1 MHLSHGSGAGAPAPP
16 RGSLSLPASDGSPIK
31 LSVGRGSLL
40 RGDRGNVTADPA
52 KANPHQDG
60 PTRGPSARRVASS
73 ACKLCPNTRPASPGT
88 SICQASHYGP
98 KRGQDRHTRVQDTHV
113 TALHTRHARI
123 HACTHARYT
132 HVRAHAAVNAHTA
145 THTAGLDP
153 PMVHASLNSH
163 GKRSCFHLTRE
174 LGWERARRQRLRSRC
189 WPPRVAVPPPGRV
202 SVFWSYTDQ
211 HLGPNFGAQDQGF
224 GAD

>member
-98 KRGQDRHTRVQDTHV
+98 KRGQDRHTRVQDHARHSPAHTPC
-113 TALHTRHARI
+113 THTRMHARTI
-123 HACTHARYT
+123 HTCACTRCRECAHSHA
-132 HVRAHAAVNAHTA
+132 
-145 THTAGLDP
+145 
-153 PMVHASLNSH
+153 H
-163 GKRSCFHLTRE
+163 GRPRSANGSC
-174 LGWERARRQRLRSRC
+174 
-189 WPPRVAVPPPGRV
+189 VPKQP
-202 SVFWSYTDQ
+202 W
-211 HLGPNFGAQDQGF
+211 
-224 GAD
+224 